1 MREQK
6 IINQSNN
13 FTKRDMVN
21 SKAGYPLQDFDGSKM
36 EIKNVK
42 AAAMTEVVEDGEK
55 KEVSI
60 IVTDD
65 NQYYT
70 SISSTIYD
78 SMPDIIDI
86 LDDETKVDLRII
98 KRESKSGREFLSVI
112 VL

>member
-6 IINQSNN
+6 IISQSNN

-21 SKAGYPLQDFDGSKM
+21 SKAGYPLQDFDGQM

-70 SISSTIYD
+70 SISATIYD